1 MRRSLSYTATDP
13 ERSLPA
19 RSVALGKLLY
29 QSPAASAAASTAVCW
44 SRLST
49 YPRPESTARPS
60 MPNRT
65 RISRAI
71 STIAWPACAG
81 PSRTRPVTASPSDCL
96 ILTSGDSVRVFGT
109 VDRICGDDDVVTDNL
124 LDDRRDRLERVPDR
138 HLERLISV
146 RGHRVIATRRRR
158 VERQLAAGSV
168 GRAVTG
174 RGGIGDE
181 DPTAVH
187 GWNQG
192 PALRAPPLGVVPL

>member
-1 MRRSLSYTATDP
+1 MRRLLSYTATDAGM
-13 ERSLPA
+13 SLPG
-19 RSVALGKLLY
+19 RWMGLGTLLY
-29 QSPAASAAASTAVCW
+29 QSPAAGAAASTAVCW
-44 SRLST
+44 SRLAT

-146 RGHRVIATRRRR
+146 RSHRVIATRRRR
-158 VERQLAAGSV
+158 VERHLAAGSV

-174 RGGIGDE
+174 RSGIGDE
-181 DPTAVH
+181 DPTGVH
-187 GWNQG
+187 GW
-192 PALRAPPLGVVPL
+192 AHARAPP

>member
-109 VDRICGDDDVVTDNL
+109 EDRICGDDDVVTDNL
-124 LDDRRDRLERVPDR
+124 LDDRRDRLERGPVR
-138 HLERLISV
+138 HLRRLTAA
-146 RGHRVIATRRRR
+146 RGHRRIATRRAGVARHR
-158 VERQLAAGSV
+158 GQGRAGRAGS
-168 GRAVTG
+168 GGGGTG
-174 RGGIGDE
+174 D
-181 DPTAVH
+181 
-187 GWNQG
+187 
-192 PALRAPPLGVVPL
+192 